1 LQQWQ
6 IPQSEAQK
14 MTIFHI
20 APRDAWEQAL
30 FSDSLYV
37 FPSPLTDGKIPC
49 TDYSEVQE
57 LSKEPYYE
65 DMQYDMVLLYID
77 EDNVLGERTMDS
89 SPNGKSYYFI
99 GGGLNPNAV
108 TQTESYEMGIY
119 Y

>member
-1 LQQWQ
+1 
-6 IPQSEAQK
+6 
-14 MTIFHI
+14 MTIYHI
-20 APRDAWEQAL
+20 APRDTWEQAL

-49 TDYSEVQE
+49 TDYGDLQE

-65 DMQYDMVLLYID
+65 GLQSDMVLLYID
-77 EDNVLGERTMDS
+77 EDSVLGERTMDS
-89 SPNGKSYYFI
+89 SPNGRSYYFI

-108 TQTESYEMGIY
+108 TQTETFDMGIY